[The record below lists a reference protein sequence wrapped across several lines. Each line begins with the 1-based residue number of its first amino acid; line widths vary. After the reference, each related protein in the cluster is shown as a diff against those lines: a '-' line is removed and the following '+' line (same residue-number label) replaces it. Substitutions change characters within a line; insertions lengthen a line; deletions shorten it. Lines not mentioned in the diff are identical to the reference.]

1 MKPHA
6 GFLSSTN
13 ANMKYTSYA
22 LLLLAVLSLNSCA
35 SIRKSKGVADKDM
48 TASSLLKRME
58 KQRLSPDWFESRLRI
73 DYADDDMSVSAS
85 ATIRMK
91 KDSLLWL
98 SVKKLGFEVAR
109 VQVTPDSVYVVDRF
123 NKEYTIEGLA
133 YLAASYGLPAGSL
146 SELQD
151 FILGNPVFFG
161 SGQLG
166 IEPLGPTY
174 RLKGGSDEMSAEY
187 LIGTSDFLLK
197 KMAFKDLRNDQEM
210 SALLE
215 GYEDL
220 EGEQKFSYIRNLMLE
235 SKYSGQANVTLQFS
249 NIELN
254 VPKPIK
260 FDIPSRYTR
269 AK

>member
-1 MKPHA
+1 
-6 GFLSSTN
+6 
-13 ANMKYTSYA
+13 MKYSSFV
-22 LLLLAVLSLNSCA
+22 LLLLAALTLNSC
-35 SIRKSKGVADKDM
+35 SSVRKSRGEADKGM
-48 TASSLLKRME
+48 TASGLLKRME

-73 DYADDDMSVSAS
+73 DYADEDMSVSAS
-85 ATIRMK
+85 ATLRMK

-98 SVKKLGFEVAR
+98 SVKKLGFEIAR
-109 VQVTPDSVYVVDRF
+109 VQVTPDSVYVMDRF

-133 YLAASYGLPAGSL
+133 YLAESYGLPAGSL

-151 FILGNPVFFG
+151 FILGNPIFFG
-161 SGQLG
+161 GSELG

-174 RLKGGSDEMSAEY
+174 RLKGGSNDMTAEY
-187 LIGTSDFLLK
+187 LVGTEDFLLK
-197 KMAFKDLRNDQEM
+197 KVAFKDLRNNQEM

-220 EGEQKFSYIRNLMLE
+220 EGQQKFSYIRNLMLE

-254 VPKPIK
+254 APKPIR
-260 FDIPSRYTR
+260 FDIPPRYTR
-269 AK
+269 SK

>member
-1 MKPHA
+1 
-6 GFLSSTN
+6 
-13 ANMKYTSYA
+13 MKYTSYA
-22 LLLLAVLSLNSCA
+22 ILLLAVLSLNSCA

-73 DYADDDMSVSAS
+73 DYADEDMSVSAS

-98 SVKKLGFEVAR
+98 SVKKLGFEIAR
-109 VQVTPDSVYVVDRF
+109 VQVTSDSVYVVDRF

-133 YLAASYGLPAGSL
+133 YLASSYGLPAGSL

-151 FILGNPVFFG
+151 FILGNPIFFG
-161 SGQLG
+161 GDELG

-174 RLKGGSDEMSAEY
+174 RLKGGSDEMAAEY
-187 LIGTSDFLLK
+187 LIGTADFLLK

-220 EGEQKFSYIRNLMLE
+220 EEEQKFSYIRNLMLE

>member
-1 MKPHA
+1 
-6 GFLSSTN
+6 
-13 ANMKYTSYA
+13 
-22 LLLLAVLSLNSCA
+22 
-35 SIRKSKGVADKDM
+35 
-48 TASSLLKRME
+48 
-58 KQRLSPDWFESRLRI
+58 
-73 DYADDDMSVSAS
+73 
-85 ATIRMK
+85 
-91 KDSLLWL
+91 
-98 SVKKLGFEVAR
+98 
-109 VQVTPDSVYVVDRF
+109 
-123 NKEYTIEGLA
+123 
-133 YLAASYGLPAGSL
+133 
-146 SELQD
+146 
-151 FILGNPVFFG
+151 
-161 SGQLG
+161 
-166 IEPLGPTY
+166 
-174 RLKGGSDEMSAEY
+174 MSAEY